1 MIALDD
7 NGNFVTDG
15 AGHLT
20 VTATPLIQCAKS
32 ELRCQQGEWISDF
45 FFGRNVL
52 VWGISQSTHD
62 RAVDI
67 NRIVSKYVA
76 VISVTYDELTKTYN
90 VQVASNA

>member
-45 FFGRNVL
+45 FFSGAMCL
-52 VWGISQSTHD
+52 CGESH
-62 RAVDI
+62 RALMTGPWI
-67 NRIVSKYVA
+67 
-76 VISVTYDELTKTYN
+76 LTESFQNT
-90 VQVASNA
+90 